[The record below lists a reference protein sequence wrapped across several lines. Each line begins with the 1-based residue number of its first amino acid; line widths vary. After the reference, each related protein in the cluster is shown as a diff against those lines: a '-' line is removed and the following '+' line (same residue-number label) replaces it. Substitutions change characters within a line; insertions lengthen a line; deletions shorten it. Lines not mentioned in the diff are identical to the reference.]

1 MANQIQPDSSSSPGE
16 TAQPVVDKGSSALP
30 PPPPP
35 WVQEKVSEPPV
46 QGEEVPGAEAVA
58 AAVPPADVPP
68 ADVPPAAVPP
78 VFPPVEGT
86 VKPQPPISDSG
97 TPPSPTF
104 STSSVAGV
112 AEGNDLI
119 KKILPILGIIVGVAV
134 IAFLILKLVL
144 PRLQGT
150 TSDEKDSGGASK
162 IKTSLVYWGLWESE
176 GVMNQ
181 VITDYQQQNPE
192 VAINYVQHSPK
203 DYRERLQS
211 GLAAGSGPDIFR
223 FHNTWVPMLKAELDT
238 APKELIKLEEYFPIV
253 AKDLQVG
260 TEIIGLPLMFD
271 GLALYYNPRL
281 FDEAGKTVPTTWEET
296 RKTAIEMTVYDGQG
310 KIQTA
315 GIALGTTNNV
325 DNFSDILGLML
336 LQNGA
341 DPTKPTGALVE
352 ETLRFY
358 TIFASVDKVWNETL
372 PASTYAFA
380 IEKVAM
386 ILAPSWRAFQIKEIN
401 PDLVFRTA
409 PVPQLP
415 GTTVAWGSYWVEGVS
430 QRSKNTRAAWEFLEY
445 LSSDEVLTKMY
456 TIQSSDRLFGEP
468 YAKKS
473 LALTLED
480 DPIVGAFVKQG
491 ETAKSWFLASR
502 TFDNGINDR
511 IIKYYEDALNKLLVG
526 KSPEEALQPV
536 AAGVAQ
542 VLSQYG
548 VTGQ

>member
-1 MANQIQPDSSSSPGE
+1 MVNQIQPDSTSSSGG
-16 TAQPVVDKGSSALP
+16 TVQPTIDQGSSA

-35 WVQEKVSEPPV
+35 WVQEKVSEPAK
-46 QGEEVPGAEAVA
+46 GGD
-58 AAVPPADVPP
+58 VPPAAVPP

-78 VFPPVEGT
+78 VTPPFEGT
-86 VKPQPPISDSG
+86 AEPQPPVSDDG
-97 TPPSPTF
+97 TSPPPPAF
-104 STSSVAGV
+104 STSSVAG
-112 AEGNDLI
+112 AAAGSDLI

-144 PRLQGT
+144 PRLQGA
-150 TSDEKDSGGASK
+150 TSGEKDSGKDSK
-162 IKTSLVYWGLWESE
+162 AKTSLVYWGLWESE
-176 GVMNQ
+176 GVMSQ
-181 VITDYQQQNPE
+181 VITDYQQKHPE

-211 GLAAGSGPDIFR
+211 GLAAGNGPDIFR

-238 APKELIKLEEYFPIV
+238 APKELIKFEEYFPIA

-260 TEIIGLPLMFD
+260 TEIVGVPLMFD

-281 FDEAGKTVPTTWEET
+281 FDEAGKAVPTTWEEA
-296 RKTAIEMTVYDGQG
+296 RKTAIEMTVYDSQG

-341 DPTKPTGALVE
+341 DPAKPTSALVE
-352 ETLRFY
+352 ETFRFY
-358 TIFASVDKVWNETL
+358 TIFASADKVWNETL

-415 GTTVAWGSYWVEGVS
+415 GTKVAWGSYWVEGVS
-430 QRSKNTRAAWEFLEY
+430 RRSKNAKAAWEFLEY

-456 TIQSSDRLFGEP
+456 TTQSSDRLFGEP

-473 LALTLED
+473 LASTLEN

-491 ETAKSWFLASR
+491 EIAKSWYLASR

-548 VTGQ
+548 VTGK

>member
-1 MANQIQPDSSSSPGE
+1 MANQIQPDSNSGSGNTVSDQAVGTPPP
-16 TAQPVVDKGSSALP
+16 PVVDQASSA

-35 WVQEKVSEPPV
+35 WVQEKAPGVDTVPSVAPPV
-46 QGEEVPGAEAVA
+46 
-58 AAVPPADVPP
+58 VPPT
-68 ADVPPAAVPP
+68 
-78 VFPPVEGT
+78 EGT
-86 VKPQPPISDSG
+86 AEPQPPVSDSG
-97 TPPSPTF
+97 TSPPPPAF
-104 STSSVAGV
+104 STSSVIGAVG
-112 AEGNDLI
+112 GSDLI

-144 PRLQGT
+144 PRFQGT
-150 TSDEKDSGGASK
+150 TSGEKDSGKASK
-162 IKTSLVYWGLWESE
+162 VKTSLVYWGLWESE
-176 GVMNQ
+176 GVMSQ
-181 VITDYQQQNPE
+181 VITDYQQEHPE
-192 VAINYVQHSPK
+192 ATINYVQHSPK

-211 GLAAGSGPDIFR
+211 GLAAGNGPDIFR

-238 APKELIKLEEYFPIV
+238 APKGVIKFEEYFPV
-253 AKDLQVG
+253 AAKDLQVG
-260 TEIIGLPLMFD
+260 TEIVGVPLMFD

-281 FDEAGKTVPTTWEET
+281 FDEAGKAVPTTWEEA
-296 RKTAIEMTVYDGQG
+296 RKTAIEMTVYDNKG

-341 DPTKPTGALVE
+341 NPAKPTSALVE

-358 TIFASVDKVWNETL
+358 TIFVSADKVWNETL

-415 GTTVAWGSYWVEGVS
+415 GTKVAWGSYWVEGVS
-430 QRSKNTRAAWEFLEY
+430 RRSKNAKAAWKFLEY
-445 LSSDEVLTKMY
+445 LSSDETLTKMY
-456 TIQSSDRLFGEP
+456 TTQSNDRLFGEP
-468 YAKKS
+468 YAKKG
-473 LALTLED
+473 LASTLEN

-491 ETAKSWFLASR
+491 ETAKSWYLASR

-526 KSPEEALQPV
+526 KSPKEALQPV
-536 AAGVAQ
+536 AAGIAQ

-548 VTGQ
+548 VTGK